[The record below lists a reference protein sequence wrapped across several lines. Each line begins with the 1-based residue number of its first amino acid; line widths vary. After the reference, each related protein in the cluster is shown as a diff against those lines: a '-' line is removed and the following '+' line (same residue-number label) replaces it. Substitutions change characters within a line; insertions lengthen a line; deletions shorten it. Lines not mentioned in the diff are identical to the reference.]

1 MNIKRNDILDVDGYI
16 GEVLNISDGKFE
28 VLFGGS
34 ALNNCVVEY
43 TLQELIDLQVKVV
56 TGEIK

>member
-1 MNIKRNDILDVDGYI
+1 MNIKRNDMVDVAGYI
-16 GEVLNISDGKFE
+16 GEVIDISGGKFE

-43 TLQELIDLQVKVV
+43 KLQDLIDLQVKVV
-56 TGEIK
+56 TGEVK